1 MVRRIE
7 FPHQS
12 GVVFF
17 LFVQIGAFFARGRP
31 PHEAVVGEGGPG
43 LGFGELGVEGG
54 GGVVVGFLGVFE
66 GGVGR
71 GVGLVGVSGGDWGVG
86 AWEAAEF
93 SAEDAVASEV
103 SLGGFYFGAFLVFY
117 FWPGFFFGL
126 LAVGGGNGDEGIVKM
141 VFQGEDVVGRVGYPA
156 VTHAII
162 SEVGIRRLISRPLG
176 EGWHVMNSHGEE
188 GTKSSGKGFER

>member
-1 MVRRIE
+1 M
-7 FPHQS
+7 
-12 GVVFF
+12 
-17 LFVQIGAFFARGRP
+17 
-31 PHEAVVGEGGPG
+31 
-43 LGFGELGVEGG
+43 
-54 GGVVVGFLGVFE
+54 
-66 GGVGR
+66 
-71 GVGLVGVSGGDWGVG
+71 
-86 AWEAAEF
+86 
-93 SAEDAVASEV
+93 
-103 SLGGFYFGAFLVFY
+103 
-117 FWPGFFFGL
+117 